1 VNIIVFGATGSIGAL
16 TVLKLLE
23 SGHSVTA
30 FARQPHALQLEHP
43 DLKRVAGDVTNP
55 ADVCLATAG
64 SEAVIITLGSGNTR
78 NSRVRSEGTKQIIA
92 AMERYDVKRL
102 VCQTTLGAGDSWSN
116 LNFFWKRIMFG
127 VLLRPVFED
136 HERQE
141 RLVKASNLDW
151 TIVRPSAFTNAT
163 PPGVLKVDIS
173 PDQRGLALKISRT
186 EVAEF
191 LMTSITESRLLHR
204 VVGISY

>member
-116 LNFFWKRIMFG
+116 LNFFWKKIMFG

-163 PPGVLKVDIS
+163 PTGALKVDIS
-173 PDQRGLALKISRT
+173 SDQRGLALKISRT

>member
-1 VNIIVFGATGSIGAL
+1 MNIVVFGATGSIGAL

-23 SGHSVTA
+23 DGHSVTA
-30 FARQPHALQLEHP
+30 FSRHPDALNLEHP
-43 DLKRVAGDVTNP
+43 NLKRAAGDVTNV
-55 ADVCLATAG
+55 ADVCLATEG
-64 SEAVIITLGSGNTR
+64 SEAVIITLGSGR
-78 NSRVRSEGTKQIIA
+78 SRSGRVRSEGTQQIID
-92 AMERYDVKRL
+92 AMQRYGVKRL

-127 VLLRPVFED
+127 VLLRTVFED

-141 RLVKASNLDW
+141 QLVKASDLDW

-163 PPGVLKVDIS
+163 PKGVLKVDIS
-173 PDQRGLALKISRT
+173 PDQRGLALKISRK
-186 EVAEF
+186 EVADF
-191 LMTSITESRLLHR
+191 LITSITESRLLHR

>member
-1 VNIIVFGATGSIGAL
+1 MNIIVFGATGSIGTL

-30 FARQPHALQLEHP
+30 FARQPHALQFEHP

-78 NSRVRSEGTKQIIA
+78 SGRVRSEGTKQIIA
-92 AMERYDVKRL
+92 AMERYSVKRL

-127 VLLRPVFED
+127 VLLRPVFKD

-141 RLVKASNLDW
+141 QLVQASNLDW

-163 PPGVLKVDIS
+163 PTGALKVDIS
-173 PDQRGLALKISRT
+173 PDQRGLALKVSRT